1 MTVIAA
7 SEIHG
12 LASTSDKDLKAAL
25 SAWLN
30 TPPRRIDRLIFQALL
45 GAAALKDHVRSSCGL
60 YLASRHPA
68 RPTMIALLEAVC
80 VQHKQPKPFEFVNS
94 VSNAAGF
101 HVAQQLG
108 LEGPNLFIGAGPR
121 VWSQLL
127 NLARLDLQDGVISQ
141 ALLLVVD
148 ERGDFCVQGVLVEGD
163 GAVAG
168 DSFAEL
174 TAGVE
179 VVMRRLDQ
187 EHRG

>member
-1 MTVIAA
+1 MNVIAA
-7 SEIHG
+7 SEIRG
-12 LASTSDKDLKAAL
+12 SASTSDKDLKAAL
-25 SAWLN
+25 SQWLSN
-30 TPPRRIDRLIFQALL
+30 PPRRIDRLIFQALL
-45 GAAALKDHVRSSCGL
+45 GAAALKEHVRSDCGL

-127 NLARLDLQDGVISQ
+127 GLARLDLQAQVISQ

-148 ERGDFCVQGVLVEGD
+148 EPGDFCVQGVLVEGHERLT
-163 GAVAG
+163 AA
-168 DSFAEL
+168 SFAEL
-174 TAGVE
+174 SVGISVKT
-179 VVMRRLDQ
+179 LDLL
-187 EHRG
+187 

>member
-1 MTVIAA
+1 MKVIAA

-12 LASTSDKDLKAAL
+12 LASTSDKDLKVAL
-25 SAWLN
+25 SQWLS

-45 GAAALKDHVRSSCGL
+45 GAAAIKEHIRSDCGL

-108 LEGPNLFIGAGPR
+108 LEGPNLFIGGGPR
-121 VWSQLL
+121 AWSQLL
-127 NLARLDLQDGVISQ
+127 GLAQVDLHDGVVSQ
-141 ALLLVVD
+141 ALLLMVD
-148 ERGDFCVQGVLVEGD
+148 EQGDFLVQGVLLEGN
-163 GAVAG
+163 GERAAN
-168 DSFAEL
+168 SFGEL
-174 TAGVE
+174 SAGVQ
-179 VVMRRLDQ
+179 VQQLALN
-187 EHRG
+187 

>member
-1 MTVIAA
+1 MKVIAA
-7 SEIHG
+7 SEIRG
-12 LASTSDKDLKAAL
+12 SASTSDKDLKAAL
-25 SAWLN
+25 SQWLSN
-30 TPPRRIDRLIFQALL
+30 PPRRIDRLIFQALL
-45 GAAALKDHVRSSCGL
+45 GAAALKEHVRSDCGL

-68 RPTMIALLEAVC
+68 RPTMIALLDAVC

-127 NLARLDLQDGVISQ
+127 GLARVDLQAGVISQ

-148 ERGDFCVQGVLVEGD
+148 ESGEFCVQGVLVEGD
-163 GAVAG
+163 GKLAETT
-168 DSFAEL
+168 FAEL
-174 TAGVE
+174 SARIE
-179 VVMRRLDQ
+179 IERLNLA
-187 EHRG
+187 